1 MLEIEQVFRVIS
13 KQLQNQHADKGETLS
28 IVAIITHELIT

>member
-1 MLEIEQVFRVIS
+1 MLEIEQVFRVIN
-13 KQLQNQHADKGETLS
+13 KQLQNQRADKCDTSS